1 MGPFGASS
9 ATRHGLT
16 PARVA
21 PMVVMVVSR
30 LLGATGVAA
39 GVPIDAVED
48 VETFDLSKEFDP
60 RTHFRL
66 QVKGDWNDL

>member
-1 MGPFGASS
+1 
-9 ATRHGLT
+9 
-16 PARVA
+16 
-21 PMVVMVVSR
+21 MVVMVVSR